1 MSELYHI
8 KKKKEDRRD
17 DDPLSGIKKIATKT
31 GSMAKSS
38 AEQAKNYTNFKKQN
52 SSNGNSPIAPVGKI
66 LTNAGKN
73 IKVST
78 TAAKVSKDYG
88 VPYKKS
94 NEETG
99 SSSST
104 GIKNSV
110 QTAQEII
117 NYPKELRKRL
127 NRYQLKNI
135 VAPKHYGR

>member
-31 GSMAKSS
+31 GSMAKSG

-78 TAAKVSKDYG
+78 TAAKASKDYG

-94 NEETG
+94 NESTE
-99 SSSST
+99 ST
-104 GIKNSV
+104 GIKNPV
-110 QTAQEII
+110 QTAEEII
-117 NYPKELRKRL
+117 NQPKALRKRL

>member
-31 GSMAKSS
+31 GSMAKSG
-38 AEQAKNYTNFKKQN
+38 AEQAKAYTNFKKQN

-73 IKVST
+73 IKTST
-78 TAAKVSKDYG
+78 TAAKASKDYG

-94 NEETG
+94 NEGTE
-99 SSSST
+99 ST
-104 GIKNSV
+104 GNKNPV
-110 QTAQEII
+110 QTAEEII
-117 NYPKELRKRL
+117 NQPKALRKRL

>member
-17 DDPLSGIKKIATKT
+17 NDPLSGIKKIATKT
-31 GSMAKSS
+31 GSMVKSG
-38 AEQAKNYTNFKKQN
+38 AEQAKNHTNFKKQN
-52 SSNGNSPIAPVGKI
+52 SSNGNSPVVPVGNI

-78 TAAKVSKDYG
+78 TAAKASKDYG

-94 NEETG
+94 NEGTE
-99 SSSST
+99 ST

-110 QTAQEII
+110 QTAEEII
-117 NYPKELRKRL
+117 NQPKALRKRL